1 MASNNLNNISVPY
14 DKLILKDVPGAS
26 IMGAEITWGTR
37 DCLGESLNVDLQKRW
52 ERIVEYCLEL
62 FSGPLLSE
70 EWLLD
75 DRTLFNEY
83 DLHTLTAG
91 KVLLD
96 GESESV
102 KDLSIK
108 KILDNVEKAED
119 KLWYPLIYLA
129 IAVLLANCKTRKFP
143 YEWLN
148 SDENSGVWIRALL
161 GKEHYNQ
168 FLQDKQKVKD
178 KFESESNASMK
189 KSLGITLERSEME
202 YFINNVRWSNKSSYF
217 WFHKWLDNDS
227 SVQLLSK
234 GLIQQ
239 AENYCLWLY
248 NK

>member
-1 MASNNLNNISVPY
+1 MAWKGLNNFYKESGSLYVIPDPRIMVPS
-14 DKLILKDVPGAS
+14 DA
-26 IMGAEITWGTR
+26 ITWET
-37 DCLGESLNVDLQKRW
+37 ESHLRKSLDVDTQKRW

-62 FSGPLLSE
+62 FSDPFVYK

-75 DRTLFNEY
+75 DRMLFDED
-83 DLHTLTAG
+83 DLHILTAG

-96 GESESV
+96 GEGELV

-129 IAVLLANCKTRKFP
+129 IAVLLANCKTRKSP